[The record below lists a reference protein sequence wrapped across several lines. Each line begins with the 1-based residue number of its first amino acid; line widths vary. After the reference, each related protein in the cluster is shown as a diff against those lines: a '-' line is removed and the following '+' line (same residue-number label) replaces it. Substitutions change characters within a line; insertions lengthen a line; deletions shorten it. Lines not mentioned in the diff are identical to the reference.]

1 MHSARMLALRLLL
14 PPVHRCPSSASD
26 SRVSSHASAER
37 VLGRLDSKYSD
48 AMRSHSTSVYVLPK
62 NKRQQRKQ
70 WWNLLTHSQETLGDV
85 T

>member
-37 VLGRLDSKYSD
+37 LLGRLDSKYSD

-62 NKRQQRKQ
+62 QNVVQACTAASRRR
-70 WWNLLTHSQETLGDV
+70 G
-85 T
+85 